1 MADHVTKAKDG
12 IPQWTGDSHTFQ
24 EYEELAPQW
33 EQSMPYQKR
42 YLCGPKLLGELSGT
56 ARKFVVGKRP
66 DWVSYDGGVKYLMS
80 YLRKS
85 LGRPQI
91 PELSDYLTRYFRQ
104 SKRHR
109 FESMN
114 DYIVRKTEL
123 YSRARQ
129 ALTRVQYYH
138 MDTKKVNLGGS
149 QRQSY
154 WDDWWG
160 YDFSRGWTSAQWG
173 NQTWE
178 DRRSAAGSQQQSTSH
193 REDQEGWE
201 TASEAA
207 EAEGRDDPERVQR
220 WGYQSNHG
228 SHRSSSQ
235 WHSYDE
241 DETWT
246 TAAEGELLPDFLQ
259 GWYLLADSGLDS
271 QEKNMIQ
278 TAVNG
283 NFGQERI
290 AQELRAQWPEEDL
303 TRRDQQQ
310 KQSSFWNDDIEEDDN
325 PGNSLNTT
333 RAALMSEGMNSEGLA
348 LILDASEQE
357 EEAPRSQSEATPGQD
372 E

>member
-1 MADHVTKAKDG
+1 MADHVTKSKDG

-283 NFGQERI
+283 NFG
-290 AQELRAQWPEEDL
+290 RAHR
-303 TRRDQQQ
+303 TRVA
-310 KQSSFWNDDIEEDDN
+310 SSV
-325 PGNSLNTT
+325 
-333 RAALMSEGMNSEGLA
+333 A
-348 LILDASEQE
+348 
-357 EEAPRSQSEATPGQD
+357 
-372 E
+372 